1 MGEFVS
7 NGALCGSMPPRQ
19 ADIARIR
26 QRMSR
31 TAAELGYDILTWVCG
46 LISAAWVTRD
56 VASGDALRY
65 FAVRAAAAVCVL
77 VPASGLLAGLYRS
90 RHQRGS
96 LHEVVGV
103 GAAAL
108 GTCAS
113 LATLTTFLIRGQR
126 APLATVAGGAVFA
139 VLAMLGARYVLFAAR
154 QRVRTRASAAAVK
167 IIVFGAGEAGAQ
179 LAHSLVAE
187 PDPEYR
193 PVAFL
198 DDDPAKRR
206 LRILGIPVLGDRT
219 AMAEAAARTGARVLV
234 IAIARA
240 SGSAIRDLTEQAE
253 QCGLVPKVI
262 PSITELLSGV
272 ERIEGV
278 RDPRIS
284 DLLGRRPV
292 ETDVASV
299 AGHFAGKRIL
309 VTGAGGSIGSELC
322 RQLYRFEPA
331 ELIMLDR
338 DESALHAVQLAL
350 HGRALL
356 DADGSVLAD
365 IRDPRRVRQ
374 VFEQFQPQ
382 IVFHAAALKHLPL
395 LERYPAEAL
404 KTNVWGTCTV
414 LEAAAACGVE
424 SFVNISTDKAADP
437 VSVLGYSKR
446 VAERLTAHMA
456 SRAAGTY
463 LSVRFG
469 NVLGSRGSV
478 LTALSAQVAAGGP
491 VTVTHPEVSRYFMTA
506 DEAVQLVLQAAVIGR
521 DGEVLV
527 LDMGEQVRIADM
539 ARRLVAAVPRPVDI
553 VYTGLRPGEKLT
565 EDLLGPGEQDE
576 RPYHPLIR
584 HVPVAPLAPDAVAGL
599 DPAAALT
606 ALRAALA
613 GCASRGAV
621 RAAHAGAAEVPAPR
635 APAVAAEPTP

>member
-7 NGALCGSMPPRQ
+7 NGTLCGSMPPRQ

-26 QRMSR
+26 RRMSR
-31 TAAELGYDILTWVCG
+31 TAVELGYDILTWVGG
-46 LISAAWVTRD
+46 LTAAAWVTRD
-56 VASGDALRY
+56 VASADVLQHL
-65 FAVRAAAAVCVL
+65 AVRAAAAVCVL
-77 VPASGLLAGLYRS
+77 VAASGLLAGLYRS

-113 LATLTTFLIRGQR
+113 LAALTTFLIRGQR

-154 QRVRTRASAAAVK
+154 QRVRSRASAAAVK
-167 IIVFGAGEAGAQ
+167 IIVFGAGEAGTQ
-179 LAHSLVAE
+179 LAHSLVTE

-219 AMAEAAARTGARVLV
+219 AMAEAAARTGATVLV

-253 QCGLVPKVI
+253 RCGLVPKVI

-292 ETDVASV
+292 QTDVASV

-322 RQLYRFEPA
+322 RHLHRFEPA

-414 LEAAAACGVE
+414 LEAAAACGVQ

-539 ARRLVAAVPRPVDI
+539 ARRLVAAVPRQVDI

-584 HVPVAPLAPDAVAGL
+584 HVPVAPLAPDTVAGL
-599 DPAAALT
+599 DPAAGLT
-606 ALRAALA
+606 ALRASLA
-613 GCASRGAV
+613 DCASRGAV
-621 RAAHAGAAEVPAPR
+621 RAADAAAVPAPR
-635 APAVAAEPTP
+635 APAVAAEPAP